1 MNKPKFNIGDTVFLL
16 YCTHFEKLK
25 IVDCKIESRRKI
37 GSIYRIYYS
46 YRLEFIMEDEK
57 DKDKVKYYIPSYIEE
72 KRLFRTEKQL
82 ANDVLKRC
90 KCSLRFK

>member
-16 YCTHFEKLK
+16 YCTHFEKCK
-25 IVDCKIESRRKI
+25 IVACNIESI
-37 GSIYRIYYS
+37 NDRIYYS

-57 DKDKVKYYIPSYIEE
+57 DQGKYHIPGYIDE

-82 ANDVLKRC
+82 ANNVLK
-90 KCSLRFK
+90 KCNSSLRFK